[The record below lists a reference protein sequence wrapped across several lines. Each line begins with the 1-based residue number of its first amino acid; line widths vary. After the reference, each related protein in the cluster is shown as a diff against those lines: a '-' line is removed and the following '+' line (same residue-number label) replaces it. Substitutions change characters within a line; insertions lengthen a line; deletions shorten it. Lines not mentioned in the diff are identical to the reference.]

1 MICGKGHMRMITY
14 DNISDYCYIIILIY
28 IFFKYYY
35 YYDYYYYCDFYYY
48 HYYYDYYYYY
58 MAYNQILSYII
69 IVIACYCHCF
79 FFFIL
84 LVMMRRTVP
93 NPRFTANGKSAMG
106 VIDGSRTWK
115 PRQQYF
121 QKIFRESLWVWC
133 GQPPESYVCNI
144 NMGSRRFSKHQ
155 PQSDQIHRLDR
166 LSMYWRRLFSQ
177 CWSIDILCLIP
188 YLIFLIYYFVVW
200 IIHLHLSSN
209 TQINLTKNLWV
220 LLPVSS
226 FHQQIFQF
234 WDDPTA
240 RCEIMGSQGA
250 SPQCL
255 GSSLERHWRVSP
267 SLPRNVVE
275 ATHISWENGQKMG
288 IWFCNWIHFVGLFFF
303 YPEDHNWSLP
313 GPPT

>member
-1 MICGKGHMRMITY
+1 
-14 DNISDYCYIIILIY
+14 
-28 IFFKYYY
+28 
-35 YYDYYYYCDFYYY
+35 
-48 HYYYDYYYYY
+48 

-69 IVIACYCHCF
+69 IVIACYCHCFF

-220 LLPVSS
+220 SFQFPVFINKSSSSGMTRLPGAKSWALRARPLSVLAAHWRDTGG
-226 FHQQIFQF
+226 FHQ
-234 WDDPTA
+234 
-240 RCEIMGSQGA
+240 
-250 SPQCL
+250 
-255 GSSLERHWRVSP
+255 V
-267 SLPRNVVE
+267 
-275 ATHISWENGQKMG
+275 
-288 IWFCNWIHFVGLFFF
+288 
-303 YPEDHNWSLP
+303 YPEM
-313 GPPT
+313 

>member
-1 MICGKGHMRMITY
+1 MIIY
-14 DNISDYCYIIILIY
+14 LIIAILSFLYIY
-28 IFFKYYY
+28 ILYYY

-79 FFFIL
+79 LFFFIL

-166 LSMYWRRLFSQ
+166 LSMYWRR
-177 CWSIDILCLIP
+177 
-188 YLIFLIYYFVVW
+188 
-200 IIHLHLSSN
+200 
-209 TQINLTKNLWV
+209 
-220 LLPVSS
+220 
-226 FHQQIFQF
+226 
-234 WDDPTA
+234 
-240 RCEIMGSQGA
+240 
-250 SPQCL
+250 
-255 GSSLERHWRVSP
+255 
-267 SLPRNVVE
+267 
-275 ATHISWENGQKMG
+275 
-288 IWFCNWIHFVGLFFF
+288 
-303 YPEDHNWSLP
+303 
-313 GPPT
+313 